1 MPIRDRLDGLSRA
14 EIAGLV
20 VLVLALLAGA
30 ALWYVR
36 SLPQPVA
43 IAAPAPTD
51 APPDPATPSAAA
63 TVIVDVAG
71 AVRRPGVY
79 ELSAGE
85 RVIDAIEL
93 AGGPTTKGDTSA
105 LNLAAPLVDGSQI
118 LVPVASGGAS
128 GGGSAPV
135 AGGAAPGGLVNINTA
150 DAATLETLNGIGEVL
165 AAAIIAYRDEHGPF
179 PSVDALEGVSGIG
192 PATLEELRSQVTV

>member
-1 MPIRDRLDGLSRA
+1 MPIRERLDGLSRT
-14 EIAGLV
+14 ELAGLAV
-20 VLVLALLAGA
+20 VVIALLGGA
-30 ALWYVR
+30 VLWYVR
-36 SLPQPVA
+36 SLPKPVE
-43 IAAPAPTD
+43 IAAPAPAD
-51 APPDPATPSAAA
+51 GPPASASPSAAA

-79 ELSAGE
+79 ELPAGE

-93 AGGPTTKGDTSA
+93 AGGAIPKGDTSA

-118 LVPVASGGAS
+118 LVPVEGGAAE
-128 GGGSAPV
+128 GGSAPV
-135 AGGAAPGGLVNINTA
+135 AGGTAPGGLVNVNTA

-179 PSVDALEGVSGIG
+179 PSVDALEDVSGIG
-192 PATLEELRSQVTV
+192 PSTLENLRSQVTV